1 MTDSK
6 GPAPKP
12 FDMAA
17 AMARYQADRAD
28 YETRASAI
36 RPANKIAL
44 FDALAA
50 SGITQ
55 VTVSFDGYGDSGQIE
70 DISAVGAG
78 GGHMALPETEIR
90 IATTSWGNAE
100 ITEHRM
106 AVREAVEQ
114 LTYDCLAQT
123 HPGWENNDGAYGE
136 FTFDVAAR
144 VITLEHNERFTATE
158 TYADEF

>member
-17 AMARYQADRAD
+17 AMARYQADRDD

-36 RPANKIAL
+36 RPANKTAL

-70 DISAVGAG
+70 DISAIGA
-78 GGHMALPETEIR
+78 GGHMALPETEIS

-114 LTYDCLAQT
+114 LVYDCLAQT

-144 VITLEHNERFTATE
+144 VIALEHNERFTATE
-158 TYADEF
+158 TYAHEF

>member
-36 RPANKIAL
+36 RPANKTAL

-55 VTVSFDGYGDSGQIE
+55 VTVIFYG
-70 DISAVGAG
+70 
-78 GGHMALPETEIR
+78 
-90 IATTSWGNAE
+90 
-100 ITEHRM
+100 
-106 AVREAVEQ
+106 
-114 LTYDCLAQT
+114 
-123 HPGWENNDGAYGE
+123 
-136 FTFDVAAR
+136 
-144 VITLEHNERFTATE
+144 
-158 TYADEF
+158 